1 MRASQ
6 LHARASYTRLPPR
19 ATLSRWWSKVSNRM
33 AGSSEP
39 WRNPQHFSRARWDA
53 NTVAVV
59 TGANKGIGK
68 ECVRQLA
75 AQGVTVVA
83 TARSTQN
90 GEAAV
95 AEVAD
100 GNRVLFHQVCRMRR
114 VCVLARPLTRS
125 AAGLDRRGECGGAR
139 RVVGAHLPGR
149 H

>member
-1 MRASQ
+1 MRATQ

-19 ATLSRWWSKVSNRM
+19 ATLSRWWSKVSSRM
-33 AGSSEP
+33 AGKSDEP
-39 WRNPQHFSRARWDA
+39 WRDPQHFSRSRWWDA

-83 TARSTQN
+83 TARSKQL

-95 AEVAD
+95 AEVHGD
-100 GNRVLFHQVCRMRR
+100 GGRVLFHQVRWLYCL
-114 VCVLARPLTRS
+114 C
-125 AAGLDRRGECGGAR
+125 
-139 RVVGAHLPGR
+139 
-149 H
+149 